1 MEIDK
6 NFTDDRFDKYNNL
19 VDELREMIAGRGKGF
34 KVSQIMNDQF
44 WENLGTHQERMI
56 EQIGKMQKS
65 PSDEALAQEIRNA
78 DSIYEATRS
87 YLSKY

>member
-44 WENLGTHQERMI
+44 WENLGTHRERMI